1 MQKVNKSSVKKGAA
15 LCLAMAMACTAFVG
29 CGKKDDAA
37 SASGATSES
46 AVEVLDN
53 SKLTEMPDGVS
64 LSEDQMKTTMNAYA
78 AYMTEALA
86 SDGYTVTVRY
96 DEDGSVHFDGTKTA
110 DDGSTVEVPD
120 LSKFDNLSAAFA
132 YLYNCGQADAEGN
145 LLVATS
151 VPAEEAAVSEAEST
165 AESEAADSEASD
177 SEAESTA
184 ESEAA
189 DSEASDSEAES
200 AETDGDAAESTEEAS
215 SEDTAEADSAA
226 ESEAPADETAVG

>member
-29 CGKKDDAA
+29 CGKKDDAT

-151 VPAEEAAVSEAEST
+151 VPAEEAAASEAEST

-177 SEAESTA
+177 SEAEST
-184 ESEAA
+184 
-189 DSEASDSEAES
+189 
-200 AETDGDAAESTEEAS
+200 ETDGDAAESTEEAS

>member
-1 MQKVNKSSVKKGAA
+1 MKKEKLLMQKVNKSSVKKGAA

-86 SDGYTVTVRY
+86 SDGYTVAVRY
-96 DEDGSVHFDGTKTA
+96 DEM
-110 DDGSTVEVPD
+110 
-120 LSKFDNLSAAFA
+120 AAFI
-132 YLYNCGQADAEGN
+132 
-145 LLVATS
+145 
-151 VPAEEAAVSEAEST
+151 ST
-165 AESEAADSEASD
+165 APRPLRTVLPLRSLTCPS
-177 SEAESTA
+177 STI
-184 ESEAA
+184 
-189 DSEASDSEAES
+189 
-200 AETDGDAAESTEEAS
+200 
-215 SEDTAEADSAA
+215 
-226 ESEAPADETAVG
+226 

>member
-53 SKLTEMPDGVS
+53 SKLTELPDGVS

-86 SDGYTVTVRY
+86 SDGYTVAVRY

-110 DDGSTVEVPD
+110 EDGSTVEVPD

-145 LLVATS
+145 LLVSTS
-151 VPAEEAAVSEAEST
+151 VSAEEVAASEAEST
-165 AESEAADSEASD
+165 AESEAA
-177 SEAESTA
+177 
-184 ESEAA
+184 
-189 DSEASDSEAES
+189 DSEAES

>member
-86 SDGYTVTVRY
+86 SDGYTVAVRY

-110 DDGSTVEVPD
+110 EDGSTVEVPD

-145 LLVATS
+145 LLVSTS
-151 VPAEEAAVSEAEST
+151 VSAEEVAASEAEST
-165 AESEAADSEASD
+165 ADSKASD
-177 SEAESTA
+177 SEAEST
-184 ESEAA
+184 
-189 DSEASDSEAES
+189 
-200 AETDGDAAESTEEAS
+200 ETDGDAAESTEEAS

>member
-86 SDGYTVTVRY
+86 SDGYTVAVRY

-110 DDGSTVEVPD
+110 EDGSTVEVPD

-145 LLVATS
+145 LLVSTS
-151 VPAEEAAVSEAEST
+151 VSAEEVAASEAEST
-165 AESEAADSEASD
+165 AESEAADSEAS
-177 SEAESTA
+177 
-184 ESEAA
+184 

>member
-151 VPAEEAAVSEAEST
+151 VPAEEAAASEAKLRKL
-165 AESEAADSEASD
+165 
-177 SEAESTA
+177 
-184 ESEAA
+184 
-189 DSEASDSEAES
+189 
-200 AETDGDAAESTEEAS
+200 
-215 SEDTAEADSAA
+215 
-226 ESEAPADETAVG
+226 V

>member
-15 LCLAMAMACTAFVG
+15 LCLAMTMACTAFVG

-110 DDGSTVEVPD
+110 EDGSTVEVPD

-151 VPAEEAAVSEAEST
+151 VPAEEAAASEAEST
-165 AESEAADSEASD
+165 AESEAADSEA
-177 SEAESTA
+177 EST
-184 ESEAA
+184 EA
-189 DSEASDSEAES
+189 DS
-200 AETDGDAAESTEEAS
+200 DAAESTEEAS

>member
-29 CGKKDDAA
+29 CGKKDDAT
-37 SASGATSES
+37 SASSATSES

-110 DDGSTVEVPD
+110 EDGSTVEVPD

-151 VPAEEAAVSEAEST
+151 VPAE
-165 AESEAADSEASD
+165 
-177 SEAESTA
+177 
-184 ESEAA
+184 
-189 DSEASDSEAES
+189 
-200 AETDGDAAESTEEAS
+200 
-215 SEDTAEADSAA
+215 
-226 ESEAPADETAVG
+226 SEAPADETAVG

>member
-151 VPAEEAAVSEAEST
+151 VPAEEAAASEAEST
-165 AESEAADSEASD
+165 
-177 SEAESTA
+177 
-184 ESEAA
+184 
-189 DSEASDSEAES
+189 
-200 AETDGDAAESTEEAS
+200 ETDGDAAESTEEAS

>member
-86 SDGYTVTVRY
+86 SGGYTVAVRY

-110 DDGSTVEVPD
+110 EDGSTVEVPD

-151 VPAEEAAVSEAEST
+151 VPAEEAAASEAEST
-165 AESEAADSEASD
+165 ADSEASD
-177 SEAESTA
+177 SEAEST
-184 ESEAA
+184 
-189 DSEASDSEAES
+189 
-200 AETDGDAAESTEEAS
+200 ETDGDAAESTEEAS

>member
-110 DDGSTVEVPD
+110 EDGSTVEVPD

-151 VPAEEAAVSEAEST
+151 VPTEEAAASEAEST
-165 AESEAADSEASD
+165 AESEAADSEA
-177 SEAESTA
+177 EST
-184 ESEAA
+184 EA
-189 DSEASDSEAES
+189 DS
-200 AETDGDAAESTEEAS
+200 DAAESTEEAS